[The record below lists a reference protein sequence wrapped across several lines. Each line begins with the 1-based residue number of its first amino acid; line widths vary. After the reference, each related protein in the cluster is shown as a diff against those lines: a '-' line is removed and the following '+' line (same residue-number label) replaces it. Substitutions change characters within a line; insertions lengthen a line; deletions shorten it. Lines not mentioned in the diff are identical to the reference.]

1 MLLSCTATI
10 VGELLLIDIW
20 ELIVAIHMAR
30 KARKEKMTINKK
42 VFDKLKGRRIYQFY
56 LDEKTGE
63 ITDITDSMD
72 YVKVIRCKD
81 CDWYGIVELKQDGT
95 VDMRHK
101 PSWCFLW
108 RSAMNVDDYCSYA
121 VREEE

>member
-1 MLLSCTATI
+1 VIATDGITNPIRFVAGQKGKQMQILKEKI
-10 VGELLLIDIW
+10 VRYETDGSIVKGYDAGEL
-20 ELIVAIHMAR
+20 
-30 KARKEKMTINKK
+30 
-42 VFDKLKGRRIYQFY
+42 
-56 LDEKTGE
+56 
-63 ITDITDSMD
+63 
-72 YVKVIRCKD
+72 IRCKD

-121 VREEE
+121 VRKEE